1 MNENRYKKKFQ
12 HIDFLGGEE
21 GVQNFR
27 VHSEL

>member
-1 MNENRYKKKFQ
+1 MK
-12 HIDFLGGEE
+12 IDIKRNSSILIFLGGE